1 MPKHDIRPRKPTGNR
16 RRVVPGEQFL
26 SSRANSPFWWYD
38 FQIDGTRFRGSCG
51 TADWEQAAAVA
62 YAEQERQF
70 KRIRLGIEPPRPLTL
85 NDAFVRFYREVAQG
99 TSYGEAAQKHQMA
112 RMKAVLGGDT
122 PLSSLTD
129 ARVSD
134 LVNALRFPEDPEERK
149 AVGPATVNRY
159 LTTLSA
165 ICKRAREVWG
175 AEVGPWERKK
185 HLMEE
190 PEGREVFLTKEQARD
205 VLMAATPHIR
215 PVMLLDLI
223 TGFRKANVVRL
234 DWSEVNLDDCRITV
248 IQKGGT
254 PHSVPLPPEG
264 VALLCRMEPV
274 PEKRRGP
281 VFYYGNPS
289 VPCDCPACSVER
301 HPAFGRAMDNPKRS
315 IATAFR
321 KAGLLGVR
329 FHDLRHTHA
338 SWLLAATGNLKMVQA
353 QLGHAQIETT
363 MRYAHLEDRAR
374 ADGARAAIAGLTGPA
389 EVKKDEGA
397 A

>member
-1 MPKHDIRPRKPTGNR
+1 MPSGKSVAPRKPTGR
-16 RRVVPGEQFL
+16 RRAVPGEQFL
-26 SSRANSPFWWYD
+26 GSRANSPFWWYD

-51 TADWEQAAAVA
+51 TADFEQAAAFA
-62 YAEQERQF
+62 FAEQDREF
-70 KRIRLGIEPPRPLTL
+70 KRIRLGIEPPRSLTL
-85 NDAFVRFYREVAQG
+85 NDAFVRYWREVAEG
-99 TSYGEAAQKHQMA
+99 TSYGEGAQKHQMA

-134 LVNALRFPEDPEERK
+134 LVNALRFPDDGRK
-149 AVGPATVNRY
+149 PAGPATCNRY

-185 HLMEE
+185 HLMDE

-205 VLMAATPHIR
+205 VLMAAIPHVR
-215 PVMLLDLI
+215 PVMLLDLM
-223 TGFRKANVVRL
+223 TGLRKANVVRL
-234 DWSEVNLDDCRITV
+234 DWSQVNLDDCRITLL
-248 IQKGGT
+248 QKGGK
-254 PHSVPLPPEG
+254 PHSVPLAPEG
-264 VALLCRMEPV
+264 VALLCRVEPA

-281 VFYYGNPS
+281 VFYYGNPQ
-289 VPCDCPACSVER
+289 VPCPCPACSVKR
-301 HPAFGRAMDNPKRS
+301 HPAYGRAMDNPKRS

-321 KAGLLGVR
+321 TAGLPHAR

-338 SWLLAATGNLKMVQA
+338 SWLLAATGNLKLVKE